1 MTNLNKIEDLIA
13 QNKGIL
19 FTSDL
24 TNLNIPRIYLS
35 KLVSEGKLERV
46 NSGVY
51 VSSGAIDDE
60 MYYMQVKY
68 PKLIYSHE
76 TALYMHGLS
85 DRTPFKYS
93 ATVPSSYKA
102 VKNIAEKNKI
112 YYIKTE
118 LHFLGI
124 TTGKTAFGNV
134 VNLYNV
140 ERTICDIVRSR
151 NKIDIQIFNE
161 ALKRYAKL
169 KTADLIL
176 LGEYAKK
183 FNVEKVIKR
192 YMEVLL

>member
-24 TNLNIPRIYLS
+24 TNLNIPRMYLS

-85 DRTPFKYS
+85 DRTPFEYS
-93 ATVPSSYKA
+93 ATVPSSYKV

-124 TTGKTAFGNV
+124 TTRKTSFGNV

-169 KTADLIL
+169 KTAYLIL